1 MMTLKPMLAALLM
14 TSALPAAAQTAP
26 AAPAA
31 APMMR
36 HDPAMMQRHRA
47 AMMQHVAEMRKRH
60 ADDLALLLDL
70 KPAQRP
76 ALDAFI
82 EASHPR
88 MGMDEGMGMGPMG
101 DRAGGGPADGAAPPT
116 FTERLDRMDQAATRR
131 ADAQHQRVAAAKAFY
146 QSLDPH
152 QRQLFEAVMRLRH
165 GGGKPGG
172 MGGMGGHMRG
182 GHPDPDGMDGPGAPQ
197 D

>member
-1 MMTLKPMLAALLM
+1 MTLKPMLAALLM
-14 TSALPAAAQTAP
+14 TTALPAAAQTGP

-31 APMMR
+31 APMMMH

-47 AMMQHVAEMRKRH
+47 AMMQHVADMQKRH

-76 ALDAFI
+76 ALDAFLK
-82 EASHPR
+82 AAHPR
-88 MGMDEGMGMGPMG
+88 MDMDEGMGPMG
-101 DRAGGGPADGAAPPT
+101 QRAGGEPADGAAPPPT

-131 ADAQHQRVAAAKAFY
+131 ADAQHQRIAALKAFY

-152 QRQLFEAVMRLRH
+152 QRQLFEAVMRLHH
-165 GGGKPGG
+165 GGGMHGG
-172 MGGMGGHMRG
+172 MGGMGGNMRG
-182 GHPDPDGMDGPGAPQ
+182 GHPGPDDMDGPGAPQ

>member
-1 MMTLKPMLAALLM
+1 MTLKPMLAALLM
-14 TSALPAAAQTAP
+14 TIALPAVAQTSP

-36 HDPAMMQRHRA
+36 HDPAMMEQHRA
-47 AMMQHVAEMRKRH
+47 AMQQHFADMQKRH

-76 ALDAFI
+76 ALDAFLK
-82 EASHPR
+82 ASHPGMN
-88 MGMDEGMGMGPMG
+88 MGMDMGMGPMG
-101 DRAGGGPADGAAPPT
+101 GPAGGEPADGAAPPPT
-116 FTERLDRMDQAATRR
+116 FTEHLDRMDQAATRR
-131 ADAQHQRVAAAKAFY
+131 ADAQHQRVAAVKAFY

-165 GGGKPGG
+165 GGGKQ
-172 MGGMGGHMRG
+172 GGMGGHMRG
-182 GHPDPDGMDGPGAPQ
+182 GHPGPDGMDGPGAPQ